1 MEVLILGVYLEIFF
15 FRITRSKV
23 RVRIIHGRA
32 LYTGK
37 YVMESVYNTHHLE
50 QTMESVYN
58 THRKFEGRFQGK
70 KVSFFKEG
78 EIILSS
84 WLLACRGL
92 SEDVLSQPRTNDCEL
107 SSVVPAMQSTAPS
120 LGVPLFLPTDSRMNK
135 S

>member
-15 FRITRSKV
+15 FRITRSKI

-32 LYTGK
+32 LYTVK
-37 YVMESVYNTHHLE
+37 YVMESVYNTHHLD

-58 THRKFEGRFQGK
+58 THHKFEGRFQGK

-92 SEDVLSQPRTNDCEL
+92 SEDVLSQRRTNDCKL
-107 SSVVPAMQSTAPS
+107 SSVVLAMQSTA

>member
-1 MEVLILGVYLEIFF
+1 
-15 FRITRSKV
+15 
-23 RVRIIHGRA
+23 
-32 LYTGK
+32 
-37 YVMESVYNTHHLE
+37 MESVYNTHHLE

-120 LGVPLFLPTDSRMNK
+120 LGVSLFLPTDSCMNK